1 MRVKS
6 HIIHFNHCSS
16 EVVSLRLWSDIDDD
30 HKGQQPDVSDL
41 EAVFSSKSQKGELFK
56 AHIIA
61 RMNECTW

>member
-1 MRVKS
+1 M
-6 HIIHFNHCSS
+6 
-16 EVVSLRLWSDIDDD
+16 SLRLWSDIDDD